1 MQRTKYFPINSGQSK
16 PQHFYACWNAA
27 LDRQHLEQMKQRFW
41 AALLAL
47 LMNQERNSAIREWRK
62 SKVYRLILLMAPLA
76 FIVSS
81 PASAASSTA
90 AAIQARIQTAGM
102 KPNSQGFVTNV
113 ADLMTFYE
121 KRGFRPAWV
130 GETRAG
136 PRAREALAVIA
147 GAKTEGLDPNDYA
160 VQEIDAR
167 MTPQTP
173 DERAVLDLML
183 SSALADY
190 GADLQSGRVAASAG
204 DAGGTIYASMPR
216 PLVSALL
223 AGAHEARILSSY
235 FAKLGPQ
242 SPRYRRLRGALAD
255 YRKIALQGG
264 WSAVSA
270 GPSLRRGMTGDRV
283 AELRRRLATSND
295 YLRPFRV
302 GTLFGRELE
311 AAVQRFQQRH
321 GLAADGIVGP
331 KTRAA
336 LNMPVDHRLQQIR
349 LNLERRRLLPAN
361 LGRRYI
367 FVNTA
372 DFLLKLVDEEKT
384 VLDMRVVVG
393 TPYRRTPVFSAK
405 MTYLEFNPFWNIPPR
420 IAREEIVPRVRR
432 DPSHLQ
438 EQGIRIFG
446 GWSARADELI
456 PGQVKWA
463 NAENAHFPYRLRQDP
478 GPRNPLGRVKFMFP
492 NRFDVYLHDTPSRD
506 LFDHDIRAFSH
517 GCIRVEKPVAL
528 AAYLLRPD
536 GDWPEVRVREIM
548 EAAKT
553 RRVLLARPIPV
564 HISYLTAW
572 VNKDGSVHFRKDIYG
587 RDRLLTSALKRSFHA
602 PPP

>member
-1 MQRTKYFPINSGQSK
+1 M
-16 PQHFYACWNAA
+16 
-27 LDRQHLEQMKQRFW
+27 
-41 AALLAL
+41 
-47 LMNQERNSAIREWRK
+47 
-62 SKVYRLILLMAPLA
+62 VYRLIFLMAPLA
-76 FIVSS
+76 LIVSS
-81 PASAASSTA
+81 PVSAASSTA
-90 AAIQARIQTAGM
+90 AAIQARIQTAVM
-102 KPNSQGFVTNV
+102 KPNSQSFVTNV
-113 ADLMTFYE
+113 ADLRTFYE

-147 GAKTEGLDPNDYA
+147 GARIEGLNPNDYA
-160 VQEIDAR
+160 VPEIDAR
-167 MTPQTP
+167 MTPRTP
-173 DERAVLDLML
+173 DERAVLELML

-204 DAGGTIYASMPR
+204 NVGAKTYASMPR
-216 PLVSALL
+216 PQVSALL
-223 AGAHEARILSSY
+223 ASAQGARILSVY
-235 FAKLGPQ
+235 FAKLAPQ

-255 YRKIALQGG
+255 YRKIARRGG
-264 WSAVSA
+264 WSAVSD
-270 GPSLRRGMTGDRV
+270 GPSLRRGMTGNRV

-295 YLRPFRV
+295 YLKPLQ
-302 GTLFGRELE
+302 GGALFGRGLE

-331 KTRAA
+331 RTRAA
-336 LNMPVDHRLQQIR
+336 LNVPVDHRLQQLR
-349 LNLERRRLLPAN
+349 LNLERRRHLPAD

-420 IAREEIVPRVRR
+420 IAREEIVPRARR
-432 DPSHLQ
+432 DPSHLL
-438 EQGIRIFG
+438 ERGIRIFG
-446 GWSARADELI
+446 GWSARAAELP
-456 PGQVKWA
+456 PGKVEWA
-463 NAENAHFPYRLRQDP
+463 NAENGHFPYRLRQDP

-506 LFDHDIRAFSH
+506 LFDRDIRAFSH
-517 GCIRVEKPVAL
+517 GCIRVEKPVVL
-528 AAYLLRPD
+528 AAYLLRPN

-553 RRVLLARPIPV
+553 RRVLLARPVPV
-564 HISYLTAW
+564 HVTYLTAW

-587 RDRLLTSALKRSFHA
+587 RDRLLTATLKRSSHA
-602 PPP
+602 PTP